1 MQIVEQP
8 DIFLREPTSE
18 VKLPLGPEDQ
28 VIIDQMIDVMKR
40 HNGIGLAANQVGYA
54 RRIFVMDVS
63 PGTSTPQVF
72 INPVIEKR
80 AKEKLTEE
88 EGCLSCPRRLVE
100 VRRPIYIGL
109 SWTCRHGKKQYKTF
123 YYLAS
128 RIIQHEMDHL
138 NGKLIIDKD
147 FLEEAEKEKEE
158 LNESYKESVRQAK
171 ERKE

>member
-18 VKLPLGPEDQ
+18 VKFPLSKEDQ
-28 VIIDQMIDVMKR
+28 IIIDQMIDTMKR
-40 HNGIGLAANQVGYA
+40 NNGIGLAANQVGYA

-63 PGTSTPQVF
+63 PGKSKPQVF
-72 INPVIEKR
+72 INPMIEKS

-88 EGCLSCPRRLVE
+88 EGCLSCPQKLVE
-100 VRRPIYIGL
+100 VRRPIYVGL
-109 SWTCRHGKKQYKTF
+109 KWTCRHGKEQYKTF

-138 NGKLIIDKD
+138 NGKLIIDHTHS
-147 FLEEAEKEKEE
+147 KEG
-158 LNESYKESVRQAK
+158 NESR
-171 ERKE
+171 

>member
-8 DIFLREPTSE
+8 NIFLREPTSE

-88 EGCLSCPRRLVE
+88 EGCLSCPRQLVE

-147 FLEEAEKEKEE
+147 FLEEAEKEKKA
-158 LNESYKESVRQAK
+158 LHESYQESVRQTE
-171 ERKE
+171 ERKK